1 MSAPFAPQFS
11 QASSDP
17 RLIGVMGIAYAKACK
32 MLHDKGQ
39 PALVQEVMAT
49 RIINVVKGGELDPD
63 RICQRV
69 MAELGLQH
77 D

>member
-39 PALVQEVMAT
+39 PALVQDDSPTGSDAASGSAST
-49 RIINVVKGGELDPD
+49 NVGP
-63 RICQRV
+63 
-69 MAELGLQH
+69 
-77 D
+77 